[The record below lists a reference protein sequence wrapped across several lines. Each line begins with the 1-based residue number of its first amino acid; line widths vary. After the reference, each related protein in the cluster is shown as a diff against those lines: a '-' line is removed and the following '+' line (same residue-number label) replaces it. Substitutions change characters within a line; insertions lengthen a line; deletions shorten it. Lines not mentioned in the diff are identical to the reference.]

1 MTTARLPSD
10 HLIPENA
17 ARCSDGNGTL
27 SHLFFSEDD
36 GEIASAQRICRACPR
51 QRACL
56 ATALLRREQI
66 GVWGGKVFQNGEPLD
81 QRKRRGRPPK
91 HLVSEAS

>member
-1 MTTARLPSD
+1 MITARLQPDDSD
-10 HLIPENA
+10 A
-17 ARCSDGNGTL
+17 DDTARCSDGQGTL

-36 GEIASAQRICRACPR
+36 TEIAAAQRICRSCPR
-51 QRACL
+51 QRVCL

-81 QRKRRGRPPK
+81 QRRRRGRPPK
-91 HLVSEAS
+91 RLVS